1 MMYRTARE
9 RNSRHRIHTG
19 LFLVALMLG
28 SGCLSATD
36 EIVGQPEPSVVT
48 ASVTIEGSPISAS
61 DLIIANAVIEE
72 GTAPFIANWRLD
84 GVLVQTSNSLAY
96 DAGFLSVGTHTI
108 EVELTDSMGA
118 STVSTV
124 IFTLLEPNRAPT
136 VSLELP
142 SVGIAGI
149 PIAWSVDAADPDGD
163 NLVVEVDFS
172 DGVTLR
178 DLSGQHIWGEPG
190 TYSVRVSATDSSGF
204 LATAQ
209 ESIRIDDANAPL
221 LTVSTNPSPQG
232 RIHLNLAGELS
243 IATVVEDPLGST
255 SVSIDWGDDSTSDP
269 ALAEE
274 SHQYS
279 EEGIY
284 VVRVTATGP
293 TGITTER
300 VFHVEVVS
308 VVDDL
313 EAAQL
318 QDELEDE
325 AEGQL
330 ENEVEQGLDPD
341 GDGTVDEVTEAQ
353 GDSEYDWQSDFDP
366 DGDGYYD
373 DDQEVDDWVTTD
385 EESVRDEVG
394 DEEAT
399 DTIPSDSL
407 MIESSVVNE
416 GEGPSEDE
424 LTPIPFYNEADIE
437 IVNPVFNEAW
447 GDVDDASMQEQT
459 YLRSISQVT
468 ATWWNDSF
476 WEDWDND
483 GVPETLCHRTIGVFW
498 FDSDGIPGPE
508 RIILVRTTHCSQ
520 DRDGDGN
527 DDLFFTRFR
536 GLDLVDQNS
545 DGIPERH
552 DVLTRTVWTWDN
564 GTYEDVNIHL
574 FAHART
580 DADQDGNLERRVVVN
595 RDQRM
600 VDQGIGSVLTAY
612 FSHSRFILRVDNND
626 DGTPERWMTIDHTS
640 WIWDP
645 TEDGNADRHRDN
657 LRAVVKRDTDSDGSV
672 DVVRALQQ
680 NTVQFDND
688 SNGVVELQW
697 TWRAGVLKVD
707 TDHDGDLDYTARM
720 RGWHQHWDWGMIEYH
735 IHRFALTR
743 MIDHD
748 ADGILEWKQRTI
760 HMSNATDWDFDRH
773 LEQRESY
780 TATLTWWDSNED
792 GYEEHIFRRVREA
805 SYLDEHAHG
814 WTSQT
819 EETRSM
825 EIWRDSNHNLH
836 AKRVVVIGLSS
847 WDNNSDGS
855 PDTYDH
861 LSRTWQGSD
870 TNNDD
875 FLNRRVFHR
884 HHMMQRDDNADGNV
898 TFSINSNIWHARNL
912 SLSSS
917 GNIEVLQEAYL
928 SHNVLEWNINSL
940 GHAYH
945 TNSTWIG
952 FQIDYVTG
960 TSQGITVTVITVDSN
975 QDGTPESQTI
985 TTAGSGNPP

>member
-1 MMYRTARE
+1 MYRTARE

-36 EIVGQPEPSVVT
+36 EIVGQPELSVVT

-773 LEQRESY
+773 LEKRESY

-836 AKRVVVIGLSS
+836 AKRVVIIGLSS

-960 TSQGITVTVITVDSN
+960 ASQGITVTVITVDSN

>member
-1 MMYRTARE
+1 
-9 RNSRHRIHTG
+9 
-19 LFLVALMLG
+19 MLG
-28 SGCLSATD
+28 SGCLGATD
-36 EIVGQPEPSVVT
+36 EIVEQPEPSVVT
-48 ASVTIEGSPISAS
+48 ASVTIEGSPTSAS

-72 GTAPFIANWRLD
+72 GIAPFIANWRLD

-142 SVGIAGI
+142 SEGIAGV

-163 NLVVEVDFS
+163 NLVVEVDFL
-172 DGVTLR
+172 DGATLR

-190 TYSVRVSATDSSGF
+190 TYSVRVSVTDPSGF

-209 ESIRIDDANAPL
+209 ESIRIDDAKAPL
-221 LTVSTNPSPQG
+221 LAVSTNPSPQG
-232 RIHLNLAGELS
+232 RIHLNLAGELG
-243 IATVVEDPLGST
+243 ITTVVEDPLGPT
-255 SVSIDWGDDSTSDP
+255 SISIDWGDDSTTDP

-284 VVRVTATGP
+284 VVRVTATGS

-318 QDELEDE
+318 QDELEGE
-325 AEGQL
+325 AEEQL

-385 EESVRDEVG
+385 EESVRDEIG

-416 GEGPSEDE
+416 GEGPSEGE
-424 LTPIPFYNEADIE
+424 LAPIPFYNEADIE

-459 YLRSISQVT
+459 YSRSISQVT

-580 DADQDGNLERRVVVN
+580 DADQDGNLERRVVLN

-612 FSHSRFILRVDNND
+612 FSHSRFILRVDSND

-657 LRAVVKRDTDSDGSV
+657 LRAVVTRDTDSDGSV
-672 DVVRALQQ
+672 DVVRALHQ

-720 RGWHQHWDWGMIEYH
+720 RGWHQHWDWGMVEYH
-735 IHRFALTR
+735 IHRFSLTR
-743 MIDHD
+743 MIDDD

-760 HMSNATDWDFDRH
+760 HMSNATDWDFDHH

-780 TATLTWWDSNED
+780 TATVTWWDSNED
-792 GYEEHIFRRVREA
+792 GYEEHIFRRVRET
-805 SYLDEHAHG
+805 SYLDQHAHG
-814 WTSQT
+814 WTFQT

-825 EIWRDSNHNLH
+825 EVWRNSLH
-836 AKRVVVIGLSS
+836 QPHRIRIVVNELTS

-855 PDTYDH
+855 PDTYH
-861 LSRTWQGSD
+861 YLSRTWQATD
-870 TNNDD
+870 TDNDS

-884 HHMMQRDDNADGNV
+884 HYMGQRDDNADGNV
-898 TFSINSNIWHARNL
+898 TSAVNSNIWHARNL

-917 GNIEVLQEAYL
+917 GSIEVLQEAYL
-928 SHNVLEWNINSL
+928 SHNVLEWNINPQ

-945 TNSTWIG
+945 TNSTWVG
-952 FQIDYVTG
+952 FHIDYVAG

>member
-1 MMYRTARE
+1 
-9 RNSRHRIHTG
+9 
-19 LFLVALMLG
+19 MLG

-743 MIDHD
+743 TIDHD

>member
-1 MMYRTARE
+1 
-9 RNSRHRIHTG
+9 
-19 LFLVALMLG
+19 MLG

-36 EIVGQPEPSVVT
+36 EIVGQPELSVVT

-773 LEQRESY
+773 LEKRESY

-836 AKRVVVIGLSS
+836 AKRVVIIGLSS

>member
-1 MMYRTARE
+1 MYRTARE

-743 MIDHD
+743 TIDHD

-836 AKRVVVIGLSS
+836 AKRVVIIGLSS

>member
-1 MMYRTARE
+1 
-9 RNSRHRIHTG
+9 
-19 LFLVALMLG
+19 MLG

-836 AKRVVVIGLSS
+836 AKRVVIIGLSS

>member
-1 MMYRTARE
+1 MYRTARE

-243 IATVVEDPLGST
+243 IATVVEDSLGST

-773 LEQRESY
+773 LEKRESY

-836 AKRVVVIGLSS
+836 AKRVVIIGLSS

>member
-1 MMYRTARE
+1 
-9 RNSRHRIHTG
+9 
-19 LFLVALMLG
+19 MLG

>member
-1 MMYRTARE
+1 MYRTSRE
-9 RNSRHRIHTG
+9 RNNRRRIHTG

-28 SGCLSATD
+28 SGCLGATD
-36 EIVGQPEPSVVT
+36 EIVEQPEPSVVT
-48 ASVTIEGSPISAS
+48 ASVTIEGSPTSAS
-61 DLIIANAVIEE
+61 NLIIANAVIEE

-124 IFTLLEPNRAPT
+124 IFTLIEPNRAPT

-142 SVGIAGI
+142 SEGIAGV
-149 PIAWSVDAADPDGD
+149 PIAWSVDATDPDGD

-172 DGVTLR
+172 DGATLR

-190 TYSVRVSATDSSGF
+190 TYSVRVLVTDTSGF

-209 ESIRIDDANAPL
+209 ESIRIDDAKAPL

-243 IATVVEDPLGST
+243 IATVAEDPMGPT

-269 ALAEE
+269 AMADE

-308 VVDDL
+308 VADDL

-318 QDELEDE
+318 QDELEGE
-325 AEGQL
+325 AEEQL

-353 GDSEYDWQSDFDP
+353 SDSEYDWQSDFDS

-394 DEEAT
+394 DEEEA
-399 DTIPSDSL
+399 DTIPSDPL
-407 MIESSVVNE
+407 MIQSSVVNE
-416 GEGPSEDE
+416 DEISSEDE
-424 LTPIPFYNEADIE
+424 LAPIPLENAARTE
-437 IVNPVFNEAW
+437 IVEPVFDEAW
-447 GDVDDASMQEQT
+447 GEIDDSSMQEQT
-459 YLRSISQVT
+459 YSRSISQVT

-483 GVPETLCHRTIGVFW
+483 GVAETLCHRTVGVFW
-498 FDSDGIPGPE
+498 FDSDGVPGPE
-508 RIILVRTTHCSQ
+508 RIILVRNTQCSH
-520 DRDGDGN
+520 DRDGDGQ

-536 GLDLVDQNS
+536 GMDLVDQNS

-574 FAHART
+574 FVHART
-580 DADQDGNLERRVVVN
+580 DADQDGNLERRVILN

-612 FSHSRFILRVDNND
+612 FSHSRLIHRIDGND
-626 DGTPERWMTIDHTS
+626 DGTPERWMAIDHTS
-640 WIWDP
+640 WVWDP

-657 LRAVVKRDTDSDGSV
+657 LRAVVVRDTNSDGNV

-680 NTVQFDND
+680 NTAQFDND
-688 SNGVVELQW
+688 SNGVIELQW

-720 RGWHQHWDWGMIEYH
+720 RGWHQHWDWGMVEHH

-743 MIDHD
+743 MVDDD
-748 ADGILEWKQRTI
+748 ADGTLEWKQRII
-760 HMSNATDWDFDRH
+760 HMSNATDWDFDH
-773 LEQRESY
+773 YLEQRESY
-780 TATLTWWDSNED
+780 TATLTWWDPNED
-792 GYEEHIFRRVREA
+792 GSEEHVFRRVRETL
-805 SYLDEHAHG
+805 YLDEHAHG
-814 WTSQT
+814 WTYIS

-825 EIWRDSNHNLH
+825 ELWRNSWQQPHTIRI
-836 AKRVVVIGLSS
+836 RVATLTA

-855 PDTYDH
+855 PDTYH
-861 LSRTWQGSD
+861 YLSRTWQATD
-870 TNNDD
+870 TNDDD

-884 HHMMQRDDNADGNV
+884 HYMGQRDDNADGNV
-898 TFSINSNIWHARNL
+898 TSAVNNNIWHARNL
-912 SLSSS
+912 SLSSTGS
-917 GNIEVLQEAYL
+917 IEVLQEGYL
-928 SHNVLEWNINSL
+928 SHSVFEWNINPQ
-940 GHAYH
+940 GHAYR
-945 TNSTWIG
+945 TNSTWVG
-952 FQIDYVTG
+952 FQIDYVAG
-960 TSQGITVTVITVDSN
+960 TSQGLTVTVITIDSD

>member
-1 MMYRTARE
+1 
-9 RNSRHRIHTG
+9 
-19 LFLVALMLG
+19 MLG

-527 DDLFFTRFR
+527 DDLFFTLFR

>member
-1 MMYRTARE
+1 MYRTARE

-527 DDLFFTRFR
+527 DDLFFTLFR

-743 MIDHD
+743 TIDHD

>member
-1 MMYRTARE
+1 MYKTAPD
-9 RNSRHRIHTG
+9 RNARRRIQTG

-28 SGCLSATD
+28 SGCLGATD
-36 EIVGQPEPSVVT
+36 EIVEQPEPSVVI
-48 ASVTIEGSPISAS
+48 ASVVIEGSPTTAS
-61 DLIIANAVIEE
+61 HLIIANVVIEE
-72 GTAPFIANWRLD
+72 GTAPYIANWRLD
-84 GVLVQTSNSLAY
+84 GALVQTSNSLTY

-108 EVELTDSMGA
+108 EVELTDSRGA
-118 STVSTV
+118 SAVSAV

-142 SVGIAGI
+142 SEGVAGV
-149 PIAWSVDAADPDGD
+149 PVAWSVATADPDGD
-163 NLVVEVDFS
+163 VLVVEVDFS
-172 DGVTLR
+172 DGITLR

-190 TYSVRVSATDSSGF
+190 TYSVHVSATDPSGF

-209 ESIRIDDANAPL
+209 GSIRINDAEAPS
-221 LTVSTNPSPQG
+221 LTVSTSPSPQG
-232 RIHLNLAGELS
+232 RIHLNMAGELS
-243 IATVVEDPLGST
+243 ITTVAEDPLGPVSI
-255 SVSIDWGDDSTSDP
+255 SIDWGDGSTSDSP
-269 ALAEE
+269 LAEE
-274 SHQYS
+274 SHQYFV
-279 EEGIY
+279 EGIY

-293 TGITTER
+293 TGISTER
-300 VFHVEVVS
+300 MFHVEVVS
-308 VVDDL
+308 VIDDL

-318 QDELEDE
+318 QEELEG
-325 AEGQL
+325 EGEEQL
-330 ENEVEQGLDPD
+330 ENEVELELDPD

-399 DTIPSDSL
+399 DAIPSDPL

-416 GEGPSEDE
+416 EERPSENE
-424 LTPIPFYNEADIE
+424 LAPIPFDNEANTE

-447 GDVDDASMQEQT
+447 GDVDDTSMQEQT
-459 YLRSISQVT
+459 YSRSISQVT

-483 GVPETLCHRTIGVFW
+483 GVPETLCHSTMGVFW

-508 RIILVRTTHCSQ
+508 RIILVRTKQCSH
-520 DRDGDGN
+520 DRDGDGH

-564 GTYEDVNIHL
+564 GTYEDVNIYL
-574 FAHART
+574 FVHART
-580 DADQDGNLERRVVVN
+580 DADQDGNLERRVVLN
-595 RDQRM
+595 RQQRM
-600 VDQGIGSVLTAY
+600 VDQGIGAVLTAY
-612 FSHSRFILRVDNND
+612 FSHSRLILRVDSND
-626 DGTPERWMTIDHTS
+626 DGTPERWMAIDHTS
-640 WIWDP
+640 WVWDP

-657 LRAVVKRDTDSDGSV
+657 LRAVVRKDTDQDGSV
-672 DVVRALQQ
+672 DVVRALHQ

-720 RGWHQHWDWGMIEYH
+720 RGWHQHWDWGMVEYH
-735 IHRFALTR
+735 IHRFSLTR
-743 MIDHD
+743 MIDDD

-760 HMSNATDWDFDRH
+760 HMSNATDWDFDHH

-792 GYEEHIFRRVREA
+792 GYEEHIFRRVRET
-805 SYLDEHAHG
+805 SYLDQHAHG
-814 WTSQT
+814 WTFQT

-825 EIWRDSNHNLH
+825 EVWRNSLH
-836 AKRVVVIGLSS
+836 QPHRIRIVVNELTS

-855 PDTYDH
+855 PDTYQY
-861 LSRTWQGSD
+861 LSRTWQATD
-870 TNNDD
+870 TDNDS

-884 HHMMQRDDNADGNV
+884 HYMGQRDDNADGNV
-898 TFSINSNIWHARNL
+898 TSAVNSNIWHARNL

-917 GNIEVLQEAYL
+917 GSIEVLQEAYL
-928 SHNVLEWNINSL
+928 SHKVLEWNINPQ

-945 TNSTWIG
+945 TNSTWVG
-952 FQIDYVTG
+952 FQIDYIAG

>member
-1 MMYRTARE
+1 
-9 RNSRHRIHTG
+9 
-19 LFLVALMLG
+19 MLG

-243 IATVVEDPLGST
+243 IATVVEDSLGST

-836 AKRVVVIGLSS
+836 AKRVVIIGLSS

>member
-1 MMYRTARE
+1 MYRTARE

-243 IATVVEDPLGST
+243 IATVVEDSLGST

>member
-1 MMYRTARE
+1 
-9 RNSRHRIHTG
+9 
-19 LFLVALMLG
+19 
-28 SGCLSATD
+28 
-36 EIVGQPEPSVVT
+36 
-48 ASVTIEGSPISAS
+48 
-61 DLIIANAVIEE
+61 
-72 GTAPFIANWRLD
+72 
-84 GVLVQTSNSLAY
+84 
-96 DAGFLSVGTHTI
+96 
-108 EVELTDSMGA
+108 
-118 STVSTV
+118 
-124 IFTLLEPNRAPT
+124 
-136 VSLELP
+136 
-142 SVGIAGI
+142 
-149 PIAWSVDAADPDGD
+149 
-163 NLVVEVDFS
+163 
-172 DGVTLR
+172 
-178 DLSGQHIWGEPG
+178 
-190 TYSVRVSATDSSGF
+190 
-204 LATAQ
+204 
-209 ESIRIDDANAPL
+209 
-221 LTVSTNPSPQG
+221 
-232 RIHLNLAGELS
+232 
-243 IATVVEDPLGST
+243 
-255 SVSIDWGDDSTSDP
+255 
-269 ALAEE
+269 
-274 SHQYS
+274 
-279 EEGIY
+279 
-284 VVRVTATGP
+284 VTATGP

-836 AKRVVVIGLSS
+836 AKRVVIIGLSS

>member
-1 MMYRTARE
+1 MYRTARE

-36 EIVGQPEPSVVT
+36 EIVGQPELSVVT

-773 LEQRESY
+773 LEKRESY

-960 TSQGITVTVITVDSN
+960 ASQGITVTVITVDSN

>member
-1 MMYRTARE
+1 MYRTARE

-836 AKRVVVIGLSS
+836 AKRVVIIGLSS

>member
-1 MMYRTARE
+1 MYRTARE

-743 MIDHD
+743 TIDHD

>member
-1 MMYRTARE
+1 MYRIARE
-9 RNSRHRIHTG
+9 RNNRHRIHTG

-28 SGCLSATD
+28 SGCLGATD
-36 EIVGQPEPSVVT
+36 EIVEQPEPSVVT
-48 ASVTIEGSPISAS
+48 ASVAIDGSPTLAS

-84 GVLVQTSNSLAY
+84 GVLVQTSNSLTY

-142 SVGIAGI
+142 SEGIAGV

-163 NLVVEVDFS
+163 NLVVEVDFL
-172 DGVTLR
+172 DGATLR

-190 TYSVRVSATDSSGF
+190 TYSVRVSVTDPSGF

-209 ESIRIDDANAPL
+209 ESIRIDDAKAPL
-221 LTVSTNPSPQG
+221 LAVSTNPSPQG
-232 RIHLNLAGELS
+232 RIHLNLAGELG
-243 IATVVEDPLGST
+243 ITTVVEDPLGPT
-255 SVSIDWGDDSTSDP
+255 SISIDWGDDSTTDP

-284 VVRVTATGP
+284 VVRVTATGS

-318 QDELEDE
+318 QDELEGE
-325 AEGQL
+325 AEEQL

-341 GDGTVDEVTEAQ
+341 GDGTVDEITEAQ
-353 GDSEYDWQSDFDP
+353 DDSEYDWQSDFDP

-394 DEEAT
+394 EEEET
-399 DTIPSDSL
+399 DAIPSNPL
-407 MIESSVVNE
+407 MIESSVVK
-416 GEGPSEDE
+416 EDE
-424 LTPIPFYNEADIE
+424 TPSGAELSLIPTYNEADIE
-437 IVNPVFNEAW
+437 IVDPVFNQAW
-447 GDVDDASMQEQT
+447 GDLDDPSMQEQT
-459 YLRSISQVT
+459 YSRSISQVT

-483 GVPETLCHRTIGVFW
+483 GVAETLCHRTVGVFW

-508 RIILVRTTHCSQ
+508 RIILVRNTHCSQ

-574 FAHART
+574 FVHART
-580 DADQDGNLERRVVVN
+580 DADQDGNLERRVVLN
-595 RDQRM
+595 RNQRM

-612 FSHSRFILRVDNND
+612 FSHSRLILRIDSND
-626 DGTPERWMTIDHTS
+626 DGTPERWMAIDHTS
-640 WIWDP
+640 WVWDP

-657 LRAVVKRDTDSDGSV
+657 LRAVVTRDTNLDGTI

-688 SNGVVELQW
+688 SNGVIELQW

-720 RGWHQHWDWGMIEYH
+720 RGWHQHWDWGMVEYH
-735 IHRFALTR
+735 VHRFSLTR
-743 MIDHD
+743 MIDD
-748 ADGILEWKQRTI
+748 DVDGVLEWKQRTI
-760 HMSNATDWDFDRH
+760 HMSNATDWDFDPH

-780 TATLTWWDSNED
+780 TATVTWWDSNED
-792 GYEEHIFRRVREA
+792 GYEEHIFRRVRET
-805 SYLDEHAHG
+805 SYLDQHAHG
-814 WTSQT
+814 WTFQT

-825 EIWRDSNHNLH
+825 EIWRNSWQQPHTIRI
-836 AKRVVVIGLSS
+836 RVATLTA

-855 PDTYDH
+855 HDTYH
-861 LSRTWQGSD
+861 YLSRTWQATD

-884 HHMMQRDDNADGNV
+884 HYMGQRDDNADGNV
-898 TFSINSNIWHARNL
+898 TSAVNNNIWHARNL
-912 SLSSS
+912 SLSSTGS
-917 GNIEVLQEAYL
+917 IEVLQEDYL
-928 SHNVLEWNINSL
+928 SHSVFEWNINPH

-945 TNSTWIG
+945 TNSTWVG
-952 FQIDYVTG
+952 YQIDYVAG
-960 TSQGITVTVITVDSN
+960 TSQGITVTVITIDSD

>member
-1 MMYRTARE
+1 MISSMNAPNRR
-9 RNSRHRIHTG
+9 RMQVGI
-19 LFLVALMLG
+19 FLTVLMLS
-28 SGCLSATD
+28 SGCIGAAKD
-36 EIVGQPEPSVVT
+36 VVEPVEEPNPVT
-48 ASVTIEGSPISAS
+48 ATIDLEGDPMTKT
-61 DLIIANAVIEE
+61 DYVIAVMTVNE
-72 GTAPFIANWRLD
+72 GEAPYIVSWTLN
-84 GVLVQTSNSLAY
+84 GELVQSSSSLRY
-96 DAGFLSVGTHTI
+96 EAGFMTVGTHQLDARI
-108 EVELTDSMGA
+108 IDSNAGEGEA
-118 STVSTV
+118 AI
-124 IFTLLEPNRAPT
+124 IFTIADANRAPL
-136 VSLELP
+136 VDLELP
-142 SVGIAGI
+142 SEGIAGV
-149 PIAWSVDAADPDGD
+149 PIAWSVDATDPDGD
-163 NLVVEVDFS
+163 NLVVEVVFS

-178 DLSGQHIWGEPG
+178 DTSGQHIWSNPG
-190 TYSVRVSATDSSGF
+190 TYSVRVSVTDPSGF
-204 LATAQ
+204 IATAQ
-209 ESIRIDDANAPL
+209 ESIRIDDAEAPL

-232 RIHLNLAGELS
+232 RIHLNLAGEIS
-243 IATVVEDPLGST
+243 ISTVVEDPLGPASI
-255 SVSIDWGDDSTSDP
+255 SIDWGDGSTSAP
-269 ALAEE
+269 AQSEE

-284 VVRVTATGP
+284 VVRVTATGS
-293 TGITTER
+293 TGITAER
-300 VFHVEVVS
+300 MFHVEVVA
-308 VVDDL
+308 VADDL

-318 QDELEDE
+318 QDELEGE
-325 AEGQL
+325 AEEQL

-399 DTIPSDSL
+399 DAIPSDPL
-407 MIESSVVNE
+407 MIESSVVDE
-416 GEGPSEDE
+416 EERPSENE
-424 LTPIPFYNEADIE
+424 LAPIPFDNEANTE

-447 GDVDDASMQEQT
+447 GDLDDSSMQEQT
-459 YLRSISQVT
+459 YSRSISQVT

-483 GVPETLCHRTIGVFW
+483 GVAETLCHRTVGVFW

-508 RIILVRTTHCSQ
+508 RIILVRNTHCSQ

-574 FAHART
+574 FVHART
-580 DADQDGNLERRVVVN
+580 DADQDGNLERRVLLN

-612 FSHSRFILRVDNND
+612 FSHSRLILRVDSND

-640 WIWDP
+640 WVWDP

-657 LRAVVKRDTDSDGSV
+657 LRAVVRKDTDQDGSV
-672 DVVRALQQ
+672 DVVRALHQ

-688 SNGVVELQW
+688 SNGVIELQW

-720 RGWHQHWDWGMIEYH
+720 RGWHQHWDWGMVEYH
-735 IHRFALTR
+735 VHRFALTR
-743 MIDHD
+743 MIDDD

-760 HMSNATDWDFDRH
+760 HMSNATDWDFDHH

-792 GYEEHIFRRVREA
+792 GYEEHIFRRVRET
-805 SYLDEHAHG
+805 SYLDQHAHG
-814 WTSQT
+814 WTFQT

-825 EIWRDSNHNLH
+825 EVWRNSLH
-836 AKRVVVIGLSS
+836 QPHRIRIVVNELTS

-855 PDTYDH
+855 PDTYQY
-861 LSRTWQGSD
+861 LSRTWQATD
-870 TNNDD
+870 TDNDS

-884 HHMMQRDDNADGNV
+884 HYMGQRDDNADGNV
-898 TFSINSNIWHARNL
+898 TSAVNSNIWHARNL

-917 GNIEVLQEAYL
+917 GSIEVLQEAYL
-928 SHNVLEWNINSL
+928 SHKVLKWNINPQ

-945 TNSTWIG
+945 TNSTWVG
-952 FQIDYVTG
+952 FQIDYIAG

-985 TTAGSGNPP
+985 TTAGSGSPP